1 MEDTN
6 YIRDHVYPIHEDCYS
21 KNTIAEDTFD
31 GCANA
36 AYEARESFYYIR
48 YIIPVSLPSISI
60 RLIWNAC
67 KFWVFVANKRG
78 YK

>member
-1 MEDTN
+1 MEDTK
-6 YIRDHVYPIHEDCYS
+6 YIRNHVYPIHEDCYS
-21 KNTIAEDTFD
+21 NQNIAEDLQADTFD

-60 RLIWNAC
+60 RL
-67 KFWVFVANKRG
+67 F
-78 YK
+78 